1 MNRSYLWMNAWDCPA
16 FKAMPA
22 IGCKKEMDYPQT
34 INAQRYPYFQIS
46 QSKLEAALFGAIFYL
61 KTN

>member
-1 MNRSYLWMNAWDCPA
+1 MNAWDCPA